1 LEEAMLYNKEQELLR
16 KAVRDFVSKE
26 LDTLPAE
33 MDKTGVMP
41 KELIKKLADAKF
53 ISSNIPEEYGGGG
66 AGYVSY
72 AIVMEE
78 IARRCAST
86 ATFVTA
92 GSSLASLPILY
103 NGTEEQKQKYL
114 KGIATGELIGAFG
127 LTEPGAGSDA
137 GGQQTTAE
145 LVGDHY
151 ILNGR
156 KTFITNGPFCD
167 VAIVI
172 AVTDRSKGL
181 RGTSAFI
188 VESKWDGFSTGAH
201 EDKMG
206 IRGTETSDLIFE
218 NVKVPKENLLGKEG
232 QGFKIAMGTLEVGRI
247 GVAALALGI
256 AQGAL
261 DEAVKYTKQRVQF
274 GKPIA
279 KFQNTQFTIADMET
293 KVCAARGL
301 VYDAA
306 QKRDAGMRVAQ
317 ESAMA
322 KYYASEI
329 ANEVAYKALQL
340 HGGYG
345 FIKDYEIERMYRDAR
360 IVSIYEGTS
369 EVQKMVIS
377 SNVLK

>member
-1 LEEAMLYNKEQELLR
+1 MEEAMLYNKEQELLR

>member
-1 LEEAMLYNKEQELLR
+1 
-16 KAVRDFVSKE
+16 
-26 LDTLPAE
+26 
-33 MDKTGVMP
+33 
-41 KELIKKLADAKF
+41 
-53 ISSNIPEEYGGGG
+53 
-66 AGYVSY
+66 
-72 AIVMEE
+72 
-78 IARRCAST
+78 
-86 ATFVTA
+86 
-92 GSSLASLPILY
+92 
-103 NGTEEQKQKYL
+103 
-114 KGIATGELIGAFG
+114 
-127 LTEPGAGSDA
+127 
-137 GGQQTTAE
+137 
-145 LVGDHY
+145 DHY